1 MRARARTSTTASC
14 APVHTRM
21 TCMAMRVCMP
31 VHPLTCAL
39 HVRAGGLKLGPP
51 SGIVN
56 VIDGEAGAIN
66 RADVAAFCLD
76 AVMEPDFPWLG
87 QAVCISSDQGA
98 GFKSLLGDKSMSRMG
113 GERRRQK
120 YD

>member
-1 MRARARTSTTASC
+1 
-14 APVHTRM
+14 
-21 TCMAMRVCMP
+21 MAMRVCMP